1 MEAQAIL
8 FDLGNTL
15 LHYSLHGHWREFLF
29 ERLEAV
35 YESVCDGAVSRPV
48 SAQVFATV
56 ASDVIGGDKSHQLR
70 NRGRS
75 WPFAARLH
83 EAMAELDLTCDGDR
97 VAQVIE
103 AFYAPIHA
111 CTSLYPDTLSVLE
124 RLRERGV
131 RLAIISD
138 TPWDVPGSCCLR
150 DMQKWGI
157 DGYFQTTVFS
167 GDRPW
172 RKPNPEVLRTAAQEL
187 GVPLGSCLVVG
198 DTLAAEIAAANTAG
212 IPSIWIDRNG
222 NQQPWEGATPTA
234 VAGSLSEAMKLAGQT

>member
-1 MEAQAIL
+1 METRAIL

-15 LHYSLHGHWREFLF
+15 LQYRLYGHWGEFLTQQ
-29 ERLEAV
+29 LETV

-70 NRGRS
+70 SSGRS
-75 WPFAARLH
+75 WPFAERLH
-83 EAMAELDLTCDGDR
+83 EAMAELNLTCDGDR
-97 VAQVIE
+97 IAQVIA

-111 CTSLYPDTLSVLE
+111 CTSLYPDTVSVLE
-124 RLRERGV
+124 KLRAEGV
-131 RLAIISD
+131 KLAIISD
-138 TPWDVPGSCCLR
+138 TPWDVPGSFCLG

-187 GVPLGSCLVVG
+187 GVPLESCIAVG

-222 NQQPWEGATPTA
+222 NQQPWDGARPTA
-234 VAGSLSEAMKLAGQT
+234 VARSLTEAVDLAMK